1 MMEIVMGMTLVALA
15 AALLVVLYKRFTP
28 PGLPIDVEIEYPT
41 DWDEWERKRDEILD
55 DIDRFFREKEK
66 ESKP

>member
-1 MMEIVMGMTLVALA
+1 MMEIVMGMTLAALA
-15 AALLVVLYKRFTP
+15 AALLVVLYRRFAP

-66 ESKP
+66 EAKP